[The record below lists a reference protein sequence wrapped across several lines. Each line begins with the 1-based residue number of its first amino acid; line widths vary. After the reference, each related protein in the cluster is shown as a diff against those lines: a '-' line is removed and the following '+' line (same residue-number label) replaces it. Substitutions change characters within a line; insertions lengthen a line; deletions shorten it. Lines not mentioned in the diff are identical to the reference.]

1 MDYLIIGIL
10 FFIGNVVWS
19 IAFLFYQ
26 SYAKKKGENVAA
38 KEDSKEIAMLTE
50 LGKNMATTSDIHE
63 ITLIAERAKNE
74 ATNESAQSI
83 SYEEEKGKNLA
94 TKEDMEEITKK
105 IEVIKNEIS
114 FENQRKHSYIAQ
126 RTNRF
131 IEILHLAEELQL
143 YKSQLSYYLYDTGS
157 VEKLSILINDVNKT
171 LLKLE
176 HENRLLMVS
185 IDDEDIIKCINN
197 LVNSSQQ
204 YVAFIC
210 YIASNAISHL
220 TDWKIFF
227 DLAIQKEN
235 NAQLSKVARDH
246 MEQLLKTRNEFENEI
261 KEKEKNIYD
270 DMVKY
275 LATLKRLFKQEFY
288 LKFDFIGKT
297 DKPEH

>member
-10 FFIGNVVWS
+10 FFVGNAIWS

-26 SYAKKKGENVAA
+26 SYAKKKGENIAL

-50 LGKNMATTSDIHE
+50 LGKNMATKSDIRE
-63 ITLIAERAKNE
+63 ITLIAERTKNE
-74 ATNESAQSI
+74 ATRESAQRI
-83 SYEEEKGKNLA
+83 SYETEKGKNLA
-94 TKEDMEEITKK
+94 TKEDIEEITKGME
-105 IEVIKNEIS
+105 IIKNEIS
-114 FENQRKHSYIAQ
+114 FENQRKHSYIEQ

-143 YKSQLSYYLYDTGS
+143 YKNQLLYYLYDKYS
-157 VEKLSILINDVNKT
+157 VEKLSILINDANKT
-171 LLKLE
+171 LLKLN
-176 HENRLLMVS
+176 HKNRLLMVS
-185 IDDEDIIKCINN
+185 IDDEYTIKRINN

-220 TDWKIFF
+220 SDWKTFF
-227 DLAIQKEN
+227 DLANQNQN
-235 NAQLSKVARDH
+235 NSALSKMAIDS
-246 MEQLLKTRNEFENEI
+246 MEQLQGTRNEFENDI
-261 KEKEKNIYD
+261 KEKEEKLYD

-275 LATLKRLFKQEFY
+275 LAALKRLFRQEFY
-288 LKFDFIGKT
+288 LKFDFVNQT